1 MTKKIRILAD
11 RPNDVGGIGCEMN
24 LSSYDI
30 AVITEREQNPVLNV
44 ILDWIL
50 EGHELKLYAKL
61 LEDNV

>member
-11 RPNDVGGIGCEMN
+11 RPNDVGGIGCEIN
-24 LSSYDI
+24 LSSHDI
-30 AVITEREQNPVLNV
+30 NVIREQNPVLNV
-44 ILDWIL
+44 ILDWIS